1 MWKKNVR
8 APLLTQVFDM
18 AEVIDKKKIRKVFRN
33 VQKHLLIEQL
43 IRQFSTNKEDI
54 RKTALRQ
61 IDLSRCQNVLELGCA
76 FGAFTEALKGKLH
89 PTAKISGLDIIPE
102 YKHFFL
108 TACRRAGYYGTFSS
122 LGVNQIKKYLAGSF
136 DLVIC
141 SYALYFFA
149 GMIPEI
155 SRILKRDGIFITITH
170 SQCNMQEL
178 IGITKK
184 ILKMNTLLTNT
195 QSLPV
200 EIIVGQFSAENG
212 EKLLHPF
219 FGQIQTIDFKNT
231 LVFQPREIDFFVE
244 YYQFKSPFF
253 FMGTGA
259 HRRNIVDQLVYELKD
274 AAVKEKNITMCK
286 DDRIFIC
293 SQPLIPKEI

>member
-1 MWKKNVR
+1 
-8 APLLTQVFDM
+8 M
-18 AEVIDKKKIRKVFRN
+18 AEVFDKKKIRHVFRN

-54 RKTALRQ
+54 RKTALNQ
-61 IDLSRCQNVLELGCA
+61 VALPNCQNVLELGCA

-89 PTAKISGLDIIPE
+89 PAAKITGLDIVPE
-102 YKHFFL
+102 YKPFFL
-108 TACRRAGYYGTFSS
+108 EACGRAGYTGTFSS
-122 LGVNQIKKYLAGSF
+122 SGVNQIKKYSAGSF
-136 DLVIC
+136 DLIIC

-155 SRILKRDGIFITITH
+155 ARILKRDGIFITITH

-184 ILKMNTLLTNT
+184 ILKMNTLLTDN

-219 FGQIQTIDFKNT
+219 FGRIKAIDFKNT

-259 HRRNIVDQLVYELKD
+259 HRKNIVDQLLLELRD
-274 AAVKEKNITMCK
+274 SAIKEKVVTMCK
-286 DDRIFIC
+286 DDVIFIC
-293 SQPLIPKEI
+293 SQPLSPKET

>member
-1 MWKKNVR
+1 M
-8 APLLTQVFDM
+8 TM
-18 AEVIDKKKIRKVFRN
+18 AEVLDKKKIRQVFRN

-54 RKTALRQ
+54 RKTALNQ
-61 IDLSRCQNVLELGCA
+61 VTLSNCQNVLELGCA
-76 FGAFTEALKGKLH
+76 FGAFTEALKDKLH
-89 PTAKISGLDIIPE
+89 PAAKITGLDIVPE
-102 YKHFFL
+102 YKPFFL
-108 TACRRAGYYGTFSS
+108 EACGRAGYAGTFSS
-122 LGVNQIKKYLAGSF
+122 SGVNQIKKYSTGSF
-136 DLVIC
+136 DLIIC

-149 GMIPEI
+149 DMIPEI
-155 SRILKRDGIFITITH
+155 ARIIKKDGIFITITH

-184 ILKMNTLLTNT
+184 VLKMNTLLTDN

-219 FGQIQTIDFKNT
+219 FGRIKAIDFKNT

-259 HRRNIVDQLVYELKD
+259 HRKNIVDQLLLELRNS
-274 AAVKEKNITMCK
+274 AMKEKTITMCK
-286 DDRIFIC
+286 DDVIFIC
-293 SQPLIPKEI
+293 SQPLIPKET